1 MHLEQAEVRVKKVDL
16 AAQEQFAAFVA
27 QTDKSKLA
35 VQQGLKELEILKKSL
50 MQQYF
55 GLEKLVQD
63 GGTQLQMRCTIMKNQ
78 LIAEITRQMLP
89 HLDNAQ
95 IEQLQNVLRHCL
107 WNVEVMESPEAAQ
120 ETNQETNGELLD
132 MFLSAKRVEGCS
144 EKTLRYYEASIRR
157 LFASVDCH
165 VTHMQTDALRNYL
178 SDYQKNSQC
187 SKGNIDNIR
196 RILSSFFSWLE
207 DENYILKSPVRRIH
221 KIKTSKTVKETYSD
235 ESLETMRDQ
244 CSCLRDLAL
253 IDLLAS
259 TGMRVGELVHLN
271 REDIDFENR
280 ECVVFGKG
288 SKERPV
294 YFDARTKIHLKN
306 YLESRTDDNPALF
319 VSLLSPYNRLEI
331 SGVEIRLRELG
342 RRLGIPKVHPHKFR
356 RTLATRAIDKG
367 MPIEQ
372 VQQLLGHAKID
383 TTMQYAM
390 VNQNNVKISHRKF
403 IG

>member
-1 MHLEQAEVRVKKVDL
+1 
-16 AAQEQFAAFVA
+16 
-27 QTDKSKLA
+27 
-35 VQQGLKELEILKKSL
+35 
-50 MQQYF
+50 MQD
-55 GLEKLVQD
+55 V
-63 GGTQLQMRCTIMKNQ
+63 GTQNNERCTNMKNQ
-78 LIAEITRQMLP
+78 IISEITRQMIP
-89 HLDNAQ
+89 YLDNAQ
-95 IEQLQNVLRHCL
+95 MEQLQNVLQHVL
-107 WNVEVMESPEAAQ
+107 WNVQITVIEDDAQ
-120 ETNQETNGELLD
+120 QLDRETNSELLE

-144 EKTLRYYEASIRR
+144 EKTLKYYEATIRR
-157 LFASVDCH
+157 LFAAVDCH
-165 VTHMQTDALRNYL
+165 VTHLQTDDLRNYL
-178 SDYQKNSQC
+178 SDYQQQSQC

-196 RILSSFFSWLE
+196 RIMSSFFTWLE

-221 KIKTSKTVKETYSD
+221 KIRSNKTVKETYTD
-235 ESLETMRDQ
+235 EALETMRDQ
-244 CSCLRDLAL
+244 CGCLRDLAM

-259 TGMRVGELVHLN
+259 TGMRVGELVRLN
-271 REDIDFENR
+271 RDDIDFENR
-280 ECVVFGKG
+280 ECIVFGKG

-319 VSLLSPYNRLEI
+319 VSLLKPYNRLEI
-331 SGVEIRLRELG
+331 SGVEVRLRKLG
-342 RRLGIPKVHPHKFR
+342 RKLGITKVHPHKFR

-372 VQQLLGHAKID
+372 VQMLLGHAKID